1 MSFPRWARLRAHW
14 PLAVFALACAPPVF
28 AQTAGAPVSAD
39 AASRGEPARAPLNL
53 ARAIERVIATH
64 PDLKTF
70 TYTEQGLR
78 AAADLAAQA
87 PPLAVGGSV
96 QKDFGSAGGN
106 GLQFSLA
113 LASVL
118 ERGGKREARQ
128 ALAASRIDALAN
140 VREAKRLDL
149 LAEVAR
155 RYLDVVAAQAQE
167 KIAAADQAQRE
178 RSVVAATH
186 RVQAGASPESV
197 KLMAEAMVA
206 RARLDQDRARA
217 EAAAAYRRLA
227 VLWGEREPV
236 GRVAQ
241 GDPLILPE
249 VPGFETLAG
258 FLERT
263 PELRRFADES
273 RIREARVQLAR
284 SARAAD
290 INWQV
295 GVGRLQEGSNF
306 GVIGTVS
313 VPLGAARR
321 AEPEIRQAQAELE
334 ALSLEREAGEMSLYA
349 TLAQAHGQIVSARTE
364 VERSRDDVLPRL
376 ARAEAAAERAY
387 RAGAISYLEWAQ
399 VQAET
404 SNVRRQQLAAAVEA
418 QRALIEIQRLTGQS
432 FVAADA
438 NRTEGTLP

>member
-1 MSFPRWARLRAHW
+1 MSFFTRAQSCARRS
-14 PLAVFALACAPPVF
+14 LAVVLLACA
-28 AQTAGAPVSAD
+28 TSAP
-39 AASRGEPARAPLNL
+39 ASEPDRVPISLP
-53 ARAIERVIATH
+53 RAIERVIDTH
-64 PDLKTF
+64 PDLKAF
-70 TYTEQGLR
+70 AYTAEGLH
-78 AAADLAAQA
+78 AAADLAAQRPA
-87 PPLAVGGSV
+87 LLLGGSL
-96 QKDFGSAGGN
+96 QKDFGTSGGN
-106 GLQFSLA
+106 GLQFGLT

-140 VREAKRLDL
+140 QREAKRLDL

-178 RSVVAATH
+178 RTVTAAT
-186 RVQAGASPESV
+186 RQVQAGASPESV

-236 GRVAQ
+236 DRIAQ
-241 GDPLILPE
+241 GDPLALPD
-249 VPGFETLAG
+249 VPGFDALAG

-306 GVIGTVS
+306 GVIGTLS

-334 ALSLEREAGEMSLYA
+334 ALSLERESSEMSLYA
-349 TLAQAHGQIVSARTE
+349 TLAQAYGQIASARTE

-376 ARAEAAAERAY
+376 LRAEAAAERAW

-404 SNVRRQQLAAAVEA
+404 TSMRRQQLAAAVEA

-432 FVAADA
+432 FVAVDA
-438 NRTEGTLP
+438 NPIEGSVR